1 MSDYGAMW
9 GAQLVANELRAQ
21 GWMQQ
26 RRHNQDLNEYAINN
40 ALLAQQNDEL
50 VGRYTQLV
58 GDYNELRR
66 RAIGVV
72 KKSDAKTAT
81 IAQLQQ
87 AKADLEAECER
98 LRFRLL
104 DVTTELAVLRQL
116 DKQNHP
122 EAYGPD

>member
-9 GAQLVANELRAQ
+9 GAQLVTNELRAQ

-40 ALLAQQNDEL
+40 ALLAQQNVEL

-58 GDYNELRR
+58 DDYNELRR
-66 RAIGVV
+66 RAIGVA
-72 KKSDAKTAT
+72 KESDAKTAT

-98 LRFRLL
+98 LHFRLL
-104 DVTTELAVLRQL
+104 DVTTELAVLRGL

-122 EAYGPD
+122 EFYRRD